1 MKLIIGGGCAEHGR
15 NCFYFTSGTHS
26 VIVDCGKMASSDDC
40 YPHLTPQQIQQADYL
55 LLTHSHNDHSGALPW
70 LLQNGF
76 SGKLV
81 MTAATHNQLPP
92 SLALCRSILVD
103 ELAAPKQSLQ
113 LEPWLSIT
121 WGRTGHCAGSCWYLL
136 SFAGRSILCSG
147 DYIDGSPAYAVDKLR
162 GISADLAVI
171 DVAYAGGTQTA
182 DEMRQGFV
190 AGLQRLQAERPL
202 LLLPVPKYGRGLDIL
217 LTLRQAL
224 PAMPIYIDD
233 CLATQLLQLHSHR
246 HWLTVN
252 ALHSLQAPQWQK
264 LDYTQPPAIG
274 ACLFCD
280 PQIKQAASYR
290 LITSLAGRAFAVA
303 SGHLDAG
310 SNAARLAD
318 DGLLLNIAY
327 PVHGTQAQLELLTK
341 QNNFGQ
347 IVANH
352 SALLPNSQCLEF

>member
-15 NCFYFTSGTHS
+15 NCFYFTNTKHS
-26 VIVDCGKMASSDDC
+26 IIVDCGKMAGSSDC
-40 YPHLTPQQIQQADYL
+40 YPHLTPQQIKQADYL
-55 LLTHSHNDHSGALPW
+55 LLTHSHSDHSGALPW

-76 SGKLV
+76 RGRLV
-81 MTAATHNQLPP
+81 MTAATHSQLPP
-92 SLALCRSILVD
+92 SLALCDSILVD
-103 ELAAPKQSLQ
+103 DLAYTMPPLQ
-113 LEPWLSIT
+113 PEPWLSIT
-121 WGRTGHCAGSCWYLL
+121 WGRSGHCAGSCWYLF
-136 SFAGRSILCSG
+136 SFAGRNILCSG
-147 DYIDGSPAYAVDKLR
+147 DYVEGSPAYAADELR

-171 DVAYAGGTQTA
+171 DAAYAGGAQTA
-182 DEMRQGFV
+182 DEMRQDF
-190 AGLQRLQAERPL
+190 AARLQRLLAERPL

-224 PAMPIYIDD
+224 PEAPIYVDN
-233 CLATQLLQLHSHR
+233 CLAWQLSK
-246 HWLTVN
+246 
-252 ALHSLQAPQWQK
+252 LHSLSNWLTADALQKLQSLRWQK
-264 LDYTQPPAIG
+264 LNYTCLPTAGVI
-274 ACLFCD
+274 LFCD
-280 PQIKQAASYR
+280 PQIKQAANYR

-341 QNNFGQ
+341 QNHLGQ

-352 SALLPNSQCLEF
+352 SALLPNPQILEF